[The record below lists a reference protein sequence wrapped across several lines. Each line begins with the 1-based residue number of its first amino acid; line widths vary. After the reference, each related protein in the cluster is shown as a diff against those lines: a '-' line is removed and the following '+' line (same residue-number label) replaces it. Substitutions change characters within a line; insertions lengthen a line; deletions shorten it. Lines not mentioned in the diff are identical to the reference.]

1 MQIGELC
8 HGDVAVIEESNIFFF
23 HNVAVH
29 GVDLVDMSSFS
40 RLITKQA
47 SSCLDRY
54 FTPGELAAAGEGGDR
69 IDKLASRFA
78 IKESVLKALGTGWGD
93 GVSFTDVEVVLE
105 RRGAPSIILHRRL
118 VAMAEEQGIVRWL
131 VSASHAG
138 SITMASVIG
147 LKLSRLCASGSS
159 SER

>member
-1 MQIGELC
+1 M
-8 HGDVAVIEESNIFFF
+8 IEESNISLFQ
-23 HNVAVH
+23 NVAVH
-29 GVDLVDMSSFS
+29 GVDLVDISSFS
-40 RLITKQA
+40 RLITKLA

-54 FTPGELAAAGEGGDR
+54 FTLGELAAAGEGVDR
-69 IDKLASRFA
+69 ISKLASRFA

-93 GVSFTDVEVVLE
+93 GISFTDVEVVSA
-105 RRGAPSIILHRRL
+105 RRGAPSVILHRRL

-147 LKLSRLCASGSS
+147 LKLSSPGASGS
-159 SER
+159 